1 MPSYLCLETAS
12 TDDILSSPEGKSPAY
27 STMAG
32 PANKKQKRED
42 YKKSQNERPSTEAPK
57 KKFYRQR
64 AHANPFSDH
73 QLTYPISPAHMDWS
87 TYYPAL
93 VADPE
98 VEESMTEMQPEEDGK
113 VHLEK
118 QLRKDIE
125 VADIGCGFGGLI
137 VALAPIMPETL
148 ILGMEI
154 RTQVTEYVQERIKAL
169 RAQHPDDASYQNA
182 ACIRANTMK
191 FLPNFFKKHQL
202 SKIFLCFPDPH
213 FKARKHKARI
223 VSTTLNS
230 EYAYVVR
237 PGGII
242 YTITDVED
250 LHKWMVQHFE
260 AHLSFERV
268 SEEEQEAD
276 PCVNIMRVETEEGK
290 KVERN
295 QGQKFVALFRRLED
309 PAWSR
314 LTLLLAPIMALK
326 RRDVIIA
333 GAASFVVWGYAVSWL
348 PALRWAGY
356 AFIVGL
362 VLPVPGLI
370 ALLLLTSRGSRYG
383 ERNSIRRPPGAAFL
397 AATRWRTETA
407 ALRTR
412 QAYEKQPLFAES
424 APVSCALDGLL
435 ELIIRDFVN
444 SWYANISKNPVF
456 TNEVDKTIRLAL
468 ACLRDELITI
478 DITEVVTTRFVPIL
492 TAHFRDFYEAER
504 AIRGKN
510 LNRSVTESEELDLA
524 IAAKYRDGK
533 LHPAASLAYSDTKL
547 VQQDYLRTLTKA
559 LLPRLLPER
568 VIASGAV
575 GVLINELVACAVFS
589 PVMQLV
595 SDPDTWNQVMEGY
608 GRSMLQ
614 DRSTVRKLR
623 AALDQHASPAPRSKQ
638 TASFPRLAPG
648 DHERR
653 FEKFVRAIRKLN
665 NLSDARRFR
674 SEVSSQLK
682 RDALQ
687 EGMDPVY
694 LRRLEFGKKILDQR
708 VQQLVAGGSSER
720 QAAPQENLGNGA
732 QVPKLENASLVDLL
746 HDPSGL
752 SYFMEY
758 MDRQKLMSMV
768 QFWIVV
774 DGFRNPL
781 EDDVAEDDE
790 IPTTI
795 APWTDADRND
805 LAQINEA
812 YLSRPE
818 LKVPETSKRLVQEFL
833 KAGRGATPQQYFLA
847 RRAILRAQTSALE
860 IMQDRHF
867 RNFKKSDLFYKC
879 LTSQEAMK
887 NIASPVSPIARS
899 RLETVHKPG
908 IPARSAS
915 SQALATKPAP
925 LHRVSAKLVPR
936 RGNLRRQA
944 ASSVDLHVVKD
955 GNGICPANTITPSR
969 ESFDGS
975 LPLFDEEDLGGEAIA
990 NSVHSLDQDVENNVP
1005 EPNIVQA
1012 MEAALNNI
1020 MEDSPDNDDLRKSL
1034 FGDYSPLE
1042 SPNPSLLSPG
1052 NRSTRSSIDHKRADL
1067 FGDKSDR
1074 VERSDLFGDKFS
1086 RSGLLD
1092 STDKPSIASL
1102 AELTNNN
1109 AELRILKKSKASLQ
1123 REIRRKE
1130 LQRRQ
1135 YVIQEGDNS
1144 LYGRSTIKIK
1154 SIKVGREEDGR
1165 EYALYVVEVQRKAG
1179 EQMPAATWTI
1189 TRRYSEFHD
1198 LHQRLRIKYPSVRN
1212 LDFPRRRMVMKLQS
1226 DFLHKRRLALEN
1238 YLREIL
1244 LLPDVCRSRDVRAF
1258 LSQSA
1263 IAPGLDGP
1271 LDNDDSKKDIMTRFY
1286 NSVQDGMEEI
1296 LGNIPLLGGT
1306 IERKVRENVRGF
1318 VSEDAIVKYINLLRD
1333 SMWPGGIKKQEGK
1346 PRTLLEKGKSRT
1358 EASLMLATLVPDLVA
1373 SVVGRVNAQAASRRI
1388 FAAFNNPR
1396 LTAHLAFT
1404 LLDEMI
1410 DVVFGNIRP

>member
-1 MPSYLCLETAS
+1 
-12 TDDILSSPEGKSPAY
+12 
-27 STMAG
+27 MAG

-73 QLTYPISPAHMDWS
+73 QLTYPAHMDWS
-87 TYYPAL
+87 TYYPAF
-93 VADPE
+93 VIDPE
-98 VEESMTEMQPEEDGK
+98 VEQSMTEMQSEDGK
-113 VHLEK
+113 VHLAK

-125 VADIGCGFGGLI
+125 VADIGCGFGGLT

-148 ILGMEI
+148 IL
-154 RTQVTEYVQERIKAL
+154 EYVQERIKAL

-295 QGQKFVALFRRLED
+295 QGQKFVALFRRLGD
-309 PAWSR
+309 
-314 LTLLLAPIMALK
+314 PIMALK

-333 GAASFVVWGYAVSWL
+333 GAASFVAWGYAVSWL

-362 VLPVPGLI
+362 VLPVPGLM

-397 AATRWRTETA
+397 AATRWRNETA

-424 APVSCALDGLL
+424 ALVSDALDGLL
-435 ELIIRDFVN
+435 ELIVRDFVN

-478 DITEVVTTRFVPIL
+478 DITEVVTTRLVPIL

-524 IAAKYRDGK
+524 IAAKYRDGN

-559 LLPRLLPER
+559 LLPRLLPET

-575 GVLINELVACAVFS
+575 GVLINELVTCAVFS

-614 DRSTVRKLR
+614 DRST
-623 AALDQHASPAPRSKQ
+623 
-638 TASFPRLAPG
+638 
-648 DHERR
+648 
-653 FEKFVRAIRKLN
+653 
-665 NLSDARRFR
+665 
-674 SEVSSQLK
+674 
-682 RDALQ
+682 
-687 EGMDPVY
+687 
-694 LRRLEFGKKILDQR
+694 
-708 VQQLVAGGSSER
+708 LVAGGGSER
-720 QAAPQENLGNGA
+720 QAAPQEFLGSGA
-732 QVPKLENASLVDLL
+732 QVPKLENASLIDLL

-833 KAGRGATPQQYFLA
+833 KAGKGATPQQYFLA

-899 RLETVHKPG
+899 RFETGHPPG

-955 GNGICPANTITPSR
+955 GNGVCPANTTTAPR

-975 LPLFDEEDLGGEAIA
+975 LPLFDEEDLGSEAIA
-990 NSVHSLDQDVENNVP
+990 NSIHSLDQDVENNVP
-1005 EPNIVQA
+1005 EPNVVQA

-1020 MEDSPDNDDLRKSL
+1020 MEDKPDNDDLRKSL

-1067 FGDKSDR
+1067 FGDKPDK
-1074 VERSDLFGDKFS
+1074 VERSDLFGDKLS
-1086 RSGLLD
+1086 KSGLLD
-1092 STDKPSIASL
+1092 STEKPSIASL
-1102 AELTNNN
+1102 GLVNTSSRIGVFTDDDLFPDEERFISDEHDDPEDDKDKDDDDEVHEAAPGDLGLAEAISALTTDIDRLVAQDAVVDSLTRKAELTNNN

-1135 YVIQEGDNS
+1135 YVIQESDNS

-1271 LDNDDSKKDIMTRFY
+1271 LDNEDSKKDIMTRFY

-1396 LTAHLAFT
+1396 LNAHLAFT